1 MREIENI
8 SVLIDG
14 YTLLTPLIDRLI
26 KARENGAKYIDI
38 SVDTSHR
45 LENYHSISLSL
56 TTEST
61 PQEQAEKEI
70 KELENRIKELKYYGI
85 RR

>member
-8 SVLIDG
+8 SVILDG
-14 YTLLTPLIDRLI
+14 YTLLTHLIDRLI

-45 LENYHSISLSL
+45 LEHYHKMVLSL

-61 PQEQAEKEI
+61 PEDEI
-70 KELENRIKELKYYGI
+70 QKQINQLENRIKQLKEL
-85 RR
+85 

>member
-14 YTLLTPLIDRLI
+14 HTLLTPLIDRLI

-45 LENYHSISLSL
+45 LENYHKINLSL

-61 PQEQAEKEI
+61 PQDEI
-70 KELENRIKELKYYGI
+70 QKQISQLENRIKHLKEL
-85 RR
+85 